1 MKPWWLALMPDLWAI
16 RHFSP
21 VIQLSS
27 ELKPTLER
35 LSRLKT
41 SCLAVSC
48 PLSPSIPL
56 SQNLSITQISFK
68 SPSPLVFS
76 SPKVGVR
83 VASLKEFATPLLLLW
98 EKGPEDE
105 GWQGLCDL
113 LRLAKCQG
121 LAIASQ
127 TPMKKGSR
135 WLIQTRGELEGKRS
149 DGTVRSASEAEFAQ
163 L

>member
-1 MKPWWLALMPDLWAI
+1 MPDLWAI

-35 LSRLKT
+35 LSRSKT

-48 PLSPSIPL
+48 PFSPSIPL

-68 SPSPLVFS
+68 SPSPLVFP

-83 VASLKEFATPLLLLW
+83 VASLKELGKEFATPLLLLW
-98 EKGPEDE
+98 EKGSGDE